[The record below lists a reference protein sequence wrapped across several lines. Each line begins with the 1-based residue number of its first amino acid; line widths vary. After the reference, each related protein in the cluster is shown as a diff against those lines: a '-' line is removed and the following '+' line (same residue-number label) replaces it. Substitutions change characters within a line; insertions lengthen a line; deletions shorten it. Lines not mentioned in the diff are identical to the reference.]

1 MAEIKTRKTDQS
13 VADFIASL
21 EDSAVRADAAT
32 LVRMMEKA
40 TGEKARMWGSIVGV
54 RDVHLRYASGRE
66 VDWFAVGFAP
76 RKGSLSIYLGC
87 GAVDPGARVML
98 AQLGPHKMGAGCLS
112 IKQLADIDLDVL
124 GSMIE
129 IAAKASPPREAPRR
143 KRKDP
148 RTPRQRT
155 SSR

>member
-76 RKGSLSIYLGC
+76 RKGSLSILGFH
-87 GAVDPGARVML
+87 
-98 AQLGPHKMGAGCLS
+98 QH
-112 IKQLADIDLDVL
+112 
-124 GSMIE
+124 
-129 IAAKASPPREAPRR
+129 
-143 KRKDP
+143 
-148 RTPRQRT
+148 
-155 SSR
+155 